1 MSGAI
6 IAVENAIRTG
16 DWPIPGRAVRSRRT
30 DGLIRFTRDP
40 RNFYLVLDS
49 VGERLGCI
57 SHSQKRPALQ
67 RGGPTY
73 YLKRPPRSPLAI

>member
-1 MSGAI
+1 MSAAI

-16 DWPIPGRAVRSRRT
+16 DWRIPGRAVRSHKT

-40 RNFYLVLDS
+40 RNFYLVLDP

-73 YLKRPPRSPLAI
+73 YLKRSPTPPT

>member
-1 MSGAI
+1 MSAAI

-16 DWPIPGRAVRSRRT
+16 DWPIPGRAHRSHRT
-30 DGLIRFTRDP
+30 NGLIRFTRDP
-40 RNFYLVLDS
+40 RNFYLVLDQT
-49 VGERLGCI
+49 GERLGCI

-73 YLKRPPRSPLAI
+73 YLKRPSPPLT

>member
-1 MSGAI
+1 MRADN

-16 DWPIPGRAVRSRRT
+16 DWQSPGRAVRSRRT

-40 RNFYLVLDS
+40 RNFYLVLNPC
-49 VGERLGCI
+49 GERLGSI
-57 SHSQKRPALQ
+57 SYSQKRPSLK

-73 YLKRPPRSPLAI
+73 YLNRSTTLPI

>member
-16 DWPIPGRAVRSRRT
+16 DWPIFGRQARSRRA

-40 RNFYLVLDS
+40 RNFYLVLDP
-49 VGERLGCI
+49 VGHRLGCI
-57 SHSQKRPALQ
+57 SHSQQRPSLE

-73 YLKRPPRSPLAI
+73 YLKRSPIS

>member
-1 MSGAI
+1 MSSAI

-40 RNFYLVLDS
+40 RNFYLVLDP
-49 VGERLGCI
+49 VGEQLGCI

-67 RGGPTY
+67 RCGPTY
-73 YLKRPPRSPLAI
+73 YLKRSPIPPA